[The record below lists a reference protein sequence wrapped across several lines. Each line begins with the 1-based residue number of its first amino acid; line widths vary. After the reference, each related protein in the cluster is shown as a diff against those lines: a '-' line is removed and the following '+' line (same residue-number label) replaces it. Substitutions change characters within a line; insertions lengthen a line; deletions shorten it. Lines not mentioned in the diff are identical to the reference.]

1 MDLRS
6 QVFAPHRRR
15 VPAGV
20 KSLSQHQVGVPR
32 QKYEP
37 IKNGTTWAYHIYIY
51 NQRPGK
57 LVFKCA
63 KQVDL
68 VPGNMMNHQLG
79 RGMAEL
85 VG

>member
-1 MDLRS
+1 MGIS
-6 QVFAPHRRR
+6 
-15 VPAGV
+15 
-20 KSLSQHQVGVPR
+20 
-32 QKYEP
+32 Y
-37 IKNGTTWAYHIYIY
+37 IYIY